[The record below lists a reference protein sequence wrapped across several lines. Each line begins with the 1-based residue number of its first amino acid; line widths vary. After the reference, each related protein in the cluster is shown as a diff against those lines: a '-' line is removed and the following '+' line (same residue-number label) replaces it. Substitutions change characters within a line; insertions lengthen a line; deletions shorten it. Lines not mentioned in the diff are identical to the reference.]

1 MRVFRDHFLS
11 AVRGEYCIFFLMY
24 PAFSAA
30 FSKEC
35 CLVEA
40 GLVLFGGNGS
50 GGECRRDA
58 VERRESTSAGML
70 MKVEMKRKRSLEFVE
85 D

>member
-1 MRVFRDHFLS
+1 M
-11 AVRGEYCIFFLMY
+11 
-24 PAFSAA
+24 
-30 FSKEC
+30 
-35 CLVEA
+35 
-40 GLVLFGGNGS
+40 LFGGNGS